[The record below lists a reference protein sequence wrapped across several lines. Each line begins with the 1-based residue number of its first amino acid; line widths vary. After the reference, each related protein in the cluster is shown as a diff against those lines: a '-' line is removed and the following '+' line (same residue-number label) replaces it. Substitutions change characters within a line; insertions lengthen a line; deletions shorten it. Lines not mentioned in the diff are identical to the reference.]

1 MTHSVLTFVNF
12 GCKYNVT
19 YTVYFRHIMRS
30 TYGKITYAY
39 CTSRSHIEARK
50 LVKFDQTYSSQ

>member
-12 GCKYNVT
+12 GCKLHI
-19 YTVYFRHIMRS
+19 VYFRHIMRS

-39 CTSRSHIEARK
+39 R
-50 LVKFDQTYSSQ
+50 TYTLWEK